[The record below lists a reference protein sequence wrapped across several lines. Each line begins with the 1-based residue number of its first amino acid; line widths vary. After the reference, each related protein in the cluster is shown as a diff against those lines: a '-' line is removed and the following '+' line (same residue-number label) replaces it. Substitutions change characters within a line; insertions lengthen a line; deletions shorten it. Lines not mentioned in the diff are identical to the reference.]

1 MQRIIATFHPQRFQ
15 GDYSLGVQ
23 PKGDADFDVTEH
35 LVGLGEAAALAIR
48 DFDNSSD
55 KLAAL
60 PQAPQW
66 TRNWDGPFF
75 VTVEQSARDYFEML
89 QVAWDWI

>member
-1 MQRIIATFHPQRFQ
+1 MQRIIATFHPQLSI
-15 GDYSLGVQ
+15 GDYSFEVD
-23 PKGDADFDVTEH
+23 PKEAAQFDVTEH
-35 LVGLGEAAALAIR
+35 LLDLGEAAALAIR

-60 PQAPQW
+60 PQAPGW
-66 TRNWDGPFF
+66 TRNWGGPFY